1 MSLMAHSR
9 QAARDAAAATLQK
22 QAEGA
27 EGVATNVVIRS
38 ISEQNAVSSAQAMV
52 PFVGR
57 RVQEIPAIVRWAWK
71 SKHYC
76 GITRTANE
84 AQTTTLHA
92 CYLAPAA
99 VRASARSRLCVA
111 WSVASMQFAPRND
124 DFVTLPGIL
133 ERLHGASS
141 IAERGKRGELVASRV
156 AAMVLGETES
166 PRPVALS
173 GVTRSVISA
182 ATRLLVHHTQ
192 VKVGEAIGDVMAQGV
207 SLGRAEH
214 NLGDAPVLEAVEQD
228 AVARSEPL
236 CSPATRLALGIG
248 MNEELRTWMVG
259 KTRKNDPCKVLLG
272 TTTAQERGRDAPAII
287 NSEPPPLLTIVDVH
301 LEAMPQEAGQPLT
314 AEFKF
319 GMALHVCGD
328 GIVRVPEMLAA
339 LGATLQGHAF
349 VQQARAVVWA
359 AMSQASYISN
369 VGPVISAGF
378 ANSAISSSKKISV
391 GCPLSRTRLQRH
403 DPLTTRRSQTTT
415 ACCCSRRSTSTRPA

>member
-22 QAEGA
+22 QADGA
-27 EGVATNVVIRS
+27 EGVATNVVIRG
-38 ISEQNAVSSAQAMV
+38 ISEQNAVSSAQALV

-57 RVQEIPAIVRWAWK
+57 RVQEIPAVVRWAWK
-71 SKHYC
+71 GRHYC
-76 GITRTANE
+76 GITRTQGE

-92 CYLAPAA
+92 CYLAPKAVQAA
-99 VRASARSRLCVA
+99 PRSQLCVA

-124 DFVTLPGIL
+124 DFMTLPGIL
-133 ERLHGASS
+133 ERLQGAAS

-156 AAMVLGETES
+156 AAMVLGEAEA

-182 ATRLLVHHTQ
+182 GTRLLVHRTQ
-192 VKVGEAIGDVMAQGV
+192 VAVGEAIGDAMAQGASRGV
-207 SLGRAEH
+207 PEH

-301 LEAMPQEAGQPLT
+301 LEAMPEAAGQPQT
-314 AEFKF
+314 KEFKF

-328 GIVRVPEMLAA
+328 GVVRVPEMLAA
-339 LGATLQGHAF
+339 LGAHLGGRAF
-349 VQQARAVVWA
+349 VQQARATVWA

-369 VGPVISAGF
+369 VGAVISAGF

-391 GCPLSRTRLQRH
+391 RNP
-403 DPLTTRRSQTTT
+403 
-415 ACCCSRRSTSTRPA
+415 PAHTPAPA